1 MNVNKE
7 RMLENANINHGLDNS
22 EYVMMKA
29 AERLG
34 KDKAHELLYDKAMK
48 AELENK
54 DYFTVLTEDETL
66 SSMFTKEELKQLID
80 PASYT
85 GLCSVLAVEM
95 ADKAEKAAAIIKEE
109 HKNQD
114 SWEELK

>member
-1 MNVNKE
+1 MLFIEYPKCSTCQRAGKWLEEHGAVFE
-7 RMLENANINHGLDNS
+7 RRHIVEKNP
-22 EYVMMKA
+22 
-29 AERLG
+29 
-34 KDKAHELLYDKAMK
+34 
-48 AELENK
+48 
-54 DYFTVLTEDETL
+54 
-66 SSMFTKEELKQLID
+66 TKEELKQLID